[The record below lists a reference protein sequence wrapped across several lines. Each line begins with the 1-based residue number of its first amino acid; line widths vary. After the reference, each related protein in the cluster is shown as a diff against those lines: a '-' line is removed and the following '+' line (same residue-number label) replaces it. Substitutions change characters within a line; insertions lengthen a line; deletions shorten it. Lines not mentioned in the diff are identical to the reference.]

1 MDDKE
6 LAAARGRV
14 RRLRDLYMHAAIY
27 AVVMGGLALFNWV
40 VSPAFWWVA
49 FPAIAMGR
57 RAGCPR
63 DLGPVRGLALQR
75 ELGRAED
82 ARAPGTATQATRLA
96 DPLVEGV
103 IGRRCAVPG

>member
-1 MDDKE
+1 

-49 FPAIAMGR
+49 FPAIAWG
-57 RAGCPR
+57 
-63 DLGPVRGLALQR
+63 VGLAAHAISVLFEDSLFNARWEERKTR
-75 ELGRAED
+75 ELLERQRGPT
-82 ARAPGTATQATRLA
+82 AR
-96 DPLVEGV
+96 
-103 IGRRCAVPG
+103 